1 MFFVFPI
8 RTSIRPSRTPY
19 TNYALII
26 ANIIIFILS
35 MVYKTDPT
43 TGGSVLD
50 LRNWAEQFM
59 LVPVRPGIWQ
69 FVSYAFLHSGFMHIG
84 GNMFFL
90 HLFGR
95 NVNDKLGNVGYLS
108 FYLAGAV
115 FSGIGHTLLSNSPVL
130 GASGAVAAVTGAYLV
145 LFPHTLITV
154 FYWMLIFLDTI
165 EISAL
170 YFIGIKMILF
180 DNYIAASS
188 PNVAYDAHLAGYAF
202 GIGAI
207 LLMLKLGILSKSQY
221 DLYAMIRQWNRRRQ
235 FKDVVSKGYD
245 PYTGSGSKKIRIRE
259 VKKSSFSDEQTKRIQ
274 ELRDEIAGRINERN
288 HSAAAQKYLELI
300 EIDKE
305 QVPPRQFLLDI
316 ANQLASENK
325 HTEAA
330 QAYEKFIGHYSK
342 YEYIEQ
348 VQLMLGIVYSRYL
361 NKPKLAIENL
371 DAALD
376 RLSDIG
382 QVKMC
387 RDELDKLKG

>member
-1 MFFVFPI
+1 
-8 RTSIRPSRTPY
+8 
-19 TNYALII
+19 
-26 ANIIIFILS
+26 